1 MTLLVECG
9 KFFENKKMARFRFFF
24 FDDMRSNLLVYFTV
38 TTIVLYLG
46 PEWFM
51 PSLRARRIQNSPL
64 LHTPNGDLSGTTLT
78 SKHGRSILA
87 FRSIPY
93 AVPPINDLR
102 YSKPIPISPW
112 KGVLEV
118 NELSPPCLQPS
129 QYPFLPTIGQEDC
142 LYLNVFVPDIE
153 NGKYI

>member
-1 MTLLVECG
+1 
-9 KFFENKKMARFRFFF
+9 MAQFRFFF

-64 LHTPNGDLSGTTLT
+64 LQTPNGDLRGTTLT

-112 KGVLEV
+112 KGVLEA

>member
-1 MTLLVECG
+1 
-9 KFFENKKMARFRFFF
+9 
-24 FDDMRSNLLVYFTV
+24 MRSNLLVYFTV

-51 PSLRARRIQNSPL
+51 PSLKARRIQNSPL
-64 LHTPNGDLSGTTLT
+64 VYTPNGDISGTTLT

>member
-1 MTLLVECG
+1 
-9 KFFENKKMARFRFFF
+9 
-24 FDDMRSNLLVYFTV
+24 
-38 TTIVLYLG
+38 
-46 PEWFM
+46 M
-51 PSLRARRIQNSPL
+51 PSLKARRIQNSPL
-64 LHTPNGDLSGTTLT
+64 VHTPNGDISGTTLT

-93 AVPPINDLR
+93 AVPPINDIR

-153 NGKYI
+153 NGKYISELVLLIIFPIYRALL

>member
-1 MTLLVECG
+1 
-9 KFFENKKMARFRFFF
+9 MAWFRFFF
-24 FDDMRSNLLVYFTV
+24 FGDMRSNLLVYFTV

-51 PSLRARRIQNSPL
+51 PSLKARRIQNSPL
-64 LHTPNGDLSGTTLT
+64 VHTPNGDISGTTLT

-112 KGVLEV
+112 KGVLEA

-153 NGKYI
+153 NADDLPVMVWFHGG